1 MNSNIKLELTKNSK
15 IESVDFNN
23 LPFGSV
29 YSDHMFVCDFK
40 EGKWQNPTI
49 KPFAPISLMPSAKI
63 FHYGQSIFEGMKAYK
78 DKNNNTL
85 LFRPLDN
92 CKRLNISAER
102 MVIPQIPED
111 LFMNGLKKLLEVD
124 NNWIPTNEGSSLYI
138 RPFMFASGNGFHASP
153 ADEYKLI
160 IATAP
165 SGAYF
170 AGKVKVLI
178 EEKYARAANGG
189 VGFAKAGGNY
199 AAQFYPTQLA
209 VEKGYNQV
217 IWTDDNTHEYIE
229 EAGAMN
235 IFIRIN
241 DTLITS
247 PTSDRILD
255 GITRKS
261 IIQIAKDS
269 GIDVEVRKI
278 SVSEV
283 ISAAQSGSLK
293 EMFGAG
299 TAAVISPIASFGYK
313 EQDYELPELEN
324 SFALTLKNKLQI
336 FKLTKQKILTDGELK
351 YNLLN
356 IKYKTS
362 TLLGF
367 FFFVVLTQIHYMK
380 KLLLFIYVA
389 FFISCQTSLEKDK
402 KKPSIKHKQYIT
414 V

>member
-1 MNSNIKLELTKNSK
+1 MKIELIKNSK
-15 IESVDFNN
+15 IASVDFNN

-29 YSDHMFVCDFK
+29 YSDHMFECDFK
-40 EGKWQNPTI
+40 DGAWQTPSI
-49 KPFAPISLMPSAKI
+49 KPYSPIVLDPSAKI

-78 DKNNNTL
+78 DANENVL

-92 CKRLNISAER
+92 CKRLNKSAER
-102 MVIPQIPED
+102 LVIPQIPED
-111 LFMNGLKKLLEVD
+111 IFMDGLKKLLEID
-124 NNWIPTNEGSSLYI
+124 NSWIPTNEGSSLYI

-153 ADEYKLI
+153 ADAYKLVI
-160 IATAP
+160 CTAP

-170 AGKVKVLI
+170 GGKVKVLI

-199 AAQFYPTQLA
+199 AAQFYPTKLA
-209 VEKGYNQV
+209 IDKGYNQV

-235 IFIRIN
+235 IFIRIH

-261 IIQIAKDS
+261 IIQIAKDA

-278 SVSEV
+278 TVSEV
-283 ISAAQSGSLK
+283 IAAAQSGSLK

-299 TAAVISPIASFGYK
+299 TAAVISPIAGFGYK
-313 EQDYELPELEN
+313 DTEFELPVLEN
-324 SFALTLKNKLQI
+324 PFA
-336 FKLTKQKILTDGELK
+336 
-351 YNLLN
+351 
-356 IKYKTS
+356 
-362 TLLGF
+362 
-367 FFFVVLTQIHYMK
+367 
-380 KLLLFIYVA
+380 
-389 FFISCQTSLEKDK
+389 TSLK
-402 KKPSIKHKQYIT
+402 KQIT
-414 V
+414 DIQTNKVEDPYGWRMML

>member
-1 MNSNIKLELTKNSK
+1 MNSEIKVELTTNSK
-15 IESVDFNN
+15 LHTVDFNN
-23 LPFGSV
+23 LPFGSIL
-29 YSDHMFVCDFK
+29 SDHMFVCDYK
-40 EGKWQNPTI
+40 DGAWQDARIVPY
-49 KPFAPISLMPSAKI
+49 APIELDPSAKI

-78 DKNNNTL
+78 DTDGNTL

-102 MVIPQIPED
+102 MVIPQIPEE
-111 LFMNGLKKLLEVD
+111 LFMEGLKKLLAVD
-124 NNWIPTNEGSSLYI
+124 TDWIPSNDGSSLYI
-138 RPFMFASGNGFHASP
+138 RPFMFATGNGFHASP
-153 ADEYKLI
+153 ADAYRLI

-170 AGKVKVLI
+170 SGKVRVLI

-209 VEKGYNQV
+209 IEKGYNQV

-261 IIQIAKDS
+261 ILQLAKDE
-269 GIDVEVRKI
+269 GIDVEERKI
-278 SVSEV
+278 TVAEV
-283 ISAAQSGSLK
+283 VAAARNGSLK

-299 TAAVISPIASFGYK
+299 TAAVISPIAGFGFK
-313 EQDYELPELEN
+313 EEDFELPELKET
-324 SFALTLKNKLQI
+324 FATFL
-336 FKLTKQKILTDGELK
+336 
-351 YNLLN
+351 
-356 IKYKTS
+356 
-362 TLLGF
+362 
-367 FFFVVLTQIHYMK
+367 
-380 KLLLFIYVA
+380 
-389 FFISCQTSLEKDK
+389 K
-402 KKPSIKHKQYIT
+402 KKIT
-414 V
+414 DIQTNKAKDPYGWRVTL

>member
-1 MNSNIKLELTKNSK
+1 MNSNIEIKHTETSK

-29 YSDHMFVCDFK
+29 FSDHMLTCTFK
-40 EGKWQNPTI
+40 DGAWQTPI
-49 KPFAPISLMPSAKI
+49 IESYAPISLDPSAKI

-78 DKNNNTL
+78 DAEGNTL
-85 LFRPLDN
+85 LFRPLEN
-92 CKRLNISAER
+92 CKRLNKSAER
-102 MVIPQIPED
+102 LVIPQIPEEI
-111 LFMNGLKKLLEVD
+111 FMSGLKQLLKVD
-124 NNWIPTNEGSSLYI
+124 EAWIPTNEGSSLYI

-153 ADEYKLI
+153 ANEYKFI
-160 IATAP
+160 ICTAP

-209 VEKGYNQV
+209 IDKGYDQV

-235 IFIRIN
+235 IFVRIN

-247 PTSDRILD
+247 PTNDRILD

-261 IIQIAKDS
+261 IIKIAEDLK
-269 GIDVEVRKI
+269 INVEVRKI

-283 ISAAQSGSLK
+283 VAAAQSGSLK
-293 EMFGAG
+293 EMFGTG
-299 TAAVISPIASFGYK
+299 TAAVISPISGFGYK
-313 EQDYELPELEN
+313 EKEYDLPDLDN
-324 SFALTLKNKLQI
+324 SFASLLKKTITDIQTNKTEDPYGWRM
-336 FKLTKQKILTDGELK
+336 KL
-351 YNLLN
+351 
-356 IKYKTS
+356 
-362 TLLGF
+362 
-367 FFFVVLTQIHYMK
+367 
-380 KLLLFIYVA
+380 
-389 FFISCQTSLEKDK
+389 
-402 KKPSIKHKQYIT
+402 
-414 V
+414 